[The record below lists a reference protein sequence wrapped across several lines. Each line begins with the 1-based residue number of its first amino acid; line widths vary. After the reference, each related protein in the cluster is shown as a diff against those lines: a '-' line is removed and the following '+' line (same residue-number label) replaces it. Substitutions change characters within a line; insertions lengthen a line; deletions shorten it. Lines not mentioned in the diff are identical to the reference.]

1 MATLYLSGRCKHSME
16 LLDELM
22 RTNNRTYRIVDIDTV
37 RRHMLPPVVTAV
49 PMVLQH
55 DGRTLMGE
63 DLFEQVFPKKYRAP
77 AAVLHDD
84 CLGELLDVS
93 ADDAANPGA
102 YMDKFYEFRET
113 VPQET
118 AVESKNIDL
127 DALQA
132 QRNQSLDQLLSNQP
146 RPLGT

>member
-132 QRNQSLDQLLSNQP
+132 QRNQSLDQLLSKQP